1 MKNYLKYRLF
11 CIFQSPLFYI
21 IAFAFNIVCPVYFFL
36 IKNFFGGN
44 GSTDLYNFFSFT
56 TAVSSVIIPLFAL
69 NVRNSG
75 FEEYVPVSSFE
86 KCVSACISVLI
97 QFSAML
103 LPQFLLPL
111 CLNLFGKVDAGSFFT
126 GLLFLELYA
135 FTAGA
140 CCIFLQ
146 ALINSYTA
154 AFFSGCIILGI
165 TGGINF
171 LMIYANPVPLL
182 AYIVKALSLS
192 WHFDSASK
200 GIFDSRDFFYFV
212 LISAFFITGSLIA
225 DLRKLG
231 YVFSAAQKKCLLYI
245 SVIIV
250 FGFINSSHFYIRH
263 DVSSEKRTTV
273 SAYTKGILNLA
284 EDTVYISYYR
294 SSLLNDLYPQSKEI
308 NDYLYELSLQKNI
321 HYEVK
326 SPEKDGG
333 SELLQ
338 KYGIYGR
345 QFQTSGNNSTE
356 FKTVYSTV
364 VIEYAGKWEVIPFIL
379 ASSSLEYD
387 LNVRLDSLI
396 LEKKRIINILCG
408 NGLSLKN
415 DYSYVVPWLN
425 SQGFICNEIELNE
438 NLSAQFKYSDL
449 LMIFGSSELN
459 QAQCAQIEAFVEN
472 GGKLFALTNRYSSDI
487 ENSWYITENQ
497 NQYFIDFL
505 EKNGFGF
512 GEELCADVSCSRI
525 TMTSDENAEGKN
537 DSVSKTMNYP
547 LWISVLPQKNA
558 PSGITLF
565 WCEPLEALNEE
576 IQPVVCSSAQ
586 AWKIKPDRN
595 SSETLFLTN
604 PFGINELK
612 FSEERQSL
620 SLGLS
625 SSGKNKIVLI
635 PDQYFVNSLMLGY
648 IGGQTG
654 DYRNLDFMVNTL
666 LQLNGE
672 PELAELHQKGGRM
685 SSGALYKTYD
695 IESFVSAK
703 NRTLF
708 CMFILN
714 PLLILFFCIFMRVQ
728 RKKAFNSTK
737 NGGKNE

>member
-21 IAFAFNIVCPVYFFL
+21 ISFAYNIFCPVYFFL

-44 GSTDLYNFFSFT
+44 GSTELYNFFSFS

-69 NVRNSG
+69 NVRNFG
-75 FEEYVPVSSFE
+75 FEEFVPVSSLE
-86 KCVSACISVLI
+86 KYFSSCIAVLV
-97 QFSAML
+97 QFSAMI
-103 LPQFLLPL
+103 LPQFLLPC
-111 CLNLFGKVDAGSFFT
+111 CLNLFGTVDAGSLFT
-126 GLLFLELYA
+126 GFLFLELYA
-135 FTAGA
+135 FTAAA

-146 ALINSYTA
+146 SLINSYAA

-165 TGGINF
+165 TSGINF
-171 LMIYANPVPLL
+171 LMIYANPVPFL
-182 AYIVKALSLS
+182 AFCVKALSLL
-192 WHFDSASK
+192 WHFDSALK

-212 LISAFFITGSLIA
+212 FISAFFTVGSVIT
-225 DLRKLG
+225 DLHRRG
-231 YVFSAAQKKCLLYI
+231 YVFSASQKRCILYI
-245 SVIIV
+245 LVIIV
-250 FGFINSSHFYIRH
+250 FGFANTAHFYVRH
-263 DVSSEKRTTV
+263 DVSAEKKATV
-273 SAYTKGILNLA
+273 SAYTKSILNLA

-294 SSLLNDLYPQSKEI
+294 SSLLNDLYPQSREI
-308 NDYLYELSLQKNI
+308 HDYLYELSLLKNI
-321 HYEVK
+321 HYDVK

-333 SELLQ
+333 AELLQ

-345 QFQTSGNNSTE
+345 QFKTNGNNSTE
-356 FKTVYSTV
+356 FTTVYSTI

-379 ASSSLEYD
+379 LPAGLEYD

-396 LEKKRIINILCG
+396 AGKKRIVNILCG

-415 DYSYVVPWLN
+415 DYSYVLPWLN

-438 NLSAQFKYSDL
+438 NLSSQFKYSDL
-449 LMIFGSSELN
+449 LMVFGSSMLTQEH
-459 QAQCAQIEAFVEN
+459 CAQIETFVEN
-472 GGKLFALTNRYSSDI
+472 GGKLFALANRYSSDI
-487 ENSWYITENQ
+487 ENSWYITENK

-512 GEELCADVSCSRI
+512 RDELCADISSARI
-525 TMTSDENAEGKN
+525 TMTSDENSEGKN
-537 DSVSKTMNYP
+537 DSVTRTMNYP

-565 WCEPLEALNEE
+565 WCESVEALTEG
-576 IQPVVCSSAQ
+576 IQPLFYSSAQ
-586 AWKIKPDRN
+586 GWKIAPDRN
-595 SSETLFLTN
+595 STETLFLTN

-612 FSEERQSL
+612 FSEERQVL
-620 SLGLS
+620 ALGLY
-625 SSGKNKIVLI
+625 SSGKNKIILI

-648 IGGQTG
+648 TGGQTG
-654 DYRNLDFMVNTL
+654 DYRNLDFMVNAL
-666 LQLNGE
+666 LKLNGE

-714 PLLILFFCIFMRVQ
+714 PLIILGFCVFMRIQ
-728 RKKAFNSTK
+728 RKKAFKSAGA
-737 NGGKNE
+737 GGKK